1 MTADL
6 QKANFSKRIAALL
19 LDLIILMI
27 LVTGAATVLTAVMNY
42 DTYATA
48 ADARQKHFESEY
60 NVRFDISEEEYVKLS
75 EDKQQLYN
83 DAYQALYKDKEFLRA
98 YNMMI
103 NLITLIFS
111 LSILAGVMIV
121 EFVIPMFLK
130 NGQTL
135 GKKVFG
141 IGLVRIDGVQL
152 STLQLFVRAFL
163 GKFAIEL
170 MIPTYI
176 VIMLFFNVANII
188 HLAILAILLIAQ
200 VVCLAVTRTNS
211 AIHDL
216 LAGTVAIDISSQ
228 QIFRSAEELLEYT
241 KKIHAERA
249 NRSSY

>member
-1 MTADL
+1 MP
-6 QKANFSKRIAALL
+6 
-19 LDLIILMI
+19 
-27 LVTGAATVLTAVMNY
+27 GAANKIGYYHDEKGVEADIVVELS
-42 DTYATA
+42 DGRWA
-48 ADARQKHFESEY
+48 AIE
-60 NVRFDISEEEYVKLS
+60 VKLS

-152 STLQLFVRAFL
+152 STLQLFIRAFL

-176 VIMLFFNVANII
+176 VIMLFFNGANII